1 VNDDAPGLEVG
12 DLVVYASHGIG
23 RVKALGAGGETVVL
37 ELPQE
42 LSVTLP
48 IDRARELLRP
58 LSSEPDI
65 ARIKRTLRGA
75 ETAAASTWSKRFNA
89 TREKVTAG
97 DVVGLAEVVRD
108 GVIRE
113 RRAAA
118 QGGSAA
124 SPTERHLYLKARKLL
139 AEEIGRSRGI
149 DPELADAWIVD
160 QVEVPSSDGA

>member
-1 VNDDAPGLEVG
+1 VG

-23 RVKALGAGGETVVL
+23 RVKALGAGGETVVH

-97 DVVGLAEVVRD
+97 DVVGLAE
-108 GVIRE
+108 
-113 RRAAA
+113 
-118 QGGSAA
+118 
-124 SPTERHLYLKARKLL
+124 
-139 AEEIGRSRGI
+139 EIGRSRGI